1 MPSLFPIFSNENSV
15 TDFSSYLLFFRLKK
29 FPFLSF
35 LSVISF
41 FSLSLSLYFKKG
53 APPAVWWNL
62 DGTPPLRILVGP
74 WSDGGEELVDL

>member
-15 TDFSSYLLFFRLKK
+15 TDFSSYLLFFRLKR

-41 FSLSLSLYFKKG
+41 FFFKKG

-62 DGTPPLRILVGP
+62 DGTPPPRILVGP